1 MCPGVERFYRMVT
14 LRTKVLAVVFV
25 LGIAATGVTLAAGI
39 TNTGGLGVADV
50 EQEPLQVDEIDA
62 DEDITFASDNGEVAE
77 VNQFTTAEGA
87 SVFDVDISGIDGGNE
102 FSVTTPVNN
111 TADSSLYLTLDVET
125 SDDISFVGVTDD
137 RTAADRSG
145 LGDTDIVSVSGI
157 NDGNSET
164 LVAEFSPA
172 GAPDVFGDDQGDGFN
187 AAELTFDFRVD
198 NDAAANDLHE
208 FEINFEFEE
217 RSPGQT

>member
-1 MCPGVERFYRMVT
+1 MYRMVT

-62 DEDITFASDNGEVAE
+62 DADITFASDNGEVAS

-87 SVFDVDISGIDGGNE
+87 SVFDVDISNIDGGNE

-111 TADSSLYLTLDVET
+111 TADSSLFLTLGVET
-125 SDDISFVGVTDD
+125 TDDITFLGMEDN
-137 RTAADRSG
+137 RGTAGESG
-145 LGDTDIVSVSGI
+145 LGDTDIVSVSGVG
-157 NDGNSET
+157 DGNSDT

-172 GAPDVFGDDQGDGFN
+172 GAPDVFGDDAGDGFN

-198 NDAAANDLHE
+198 NDAVANELHG
-208 FEINFEFEE
+208 FELNFEFEE
-217 RSPGQT
+217 RSPDQT